1 MTHAAGEP
9 FKPRAVAVDEAT
21 GMDPKE
27 EQRAVV
33 FCLIPRR
40 LAGEVHDPLHRHF
53 AGEPDVEV
61 VVERRRTDRRSGED
75 RRGEE
80 ADHEGAERRRIRNV
94 DGRRVGERRAVLVE
108 VEPPPLPAELAAYVD
123 AIGFVERLE
132 PSSEREEDL
141 DSARLVTSFQSGET
155 EAFSTLYMRYF
166 DRVYSY
172 LRVLLEDAYEA
183 EDGTQQ
189 VFTKVFEALPRYE
202 RREPPLRAWLFTVV
216 RNHAL
221 GELRKR
227 GRVEL
232 EEQQEIERL
241 MTDGVPEDA
250 ELSVPGWIADRDLL
264 AFMERLPLVQRQ
276 VLTLRYMMDMSNRE
290 VGEVLDRSPS
300 EVRVLHHRA
309 VRFLRERL
317 EAVQERPRRPPALLN
332 G

>member
-1 MTHAAGEP
+1 MRHRG
-9 FKPRAVAVDEAT
+9 FKPHRAAADEPNGTMNPNEEEHRAVL
-21 GMDPKE
+21 
-27 EQRAVV
+27 

-53 AGEPDVEV
+53 AGDADVEV
-61 VVERRRTDRRSGED
+61 VVERRRADRRAGED
-75 RRGEE
+75 RRREE
-80 ADHEGAERRRIRNV
+80 QSHDAPERRRIRNL

-108 VEPPPLPAELAAYVD
+108 VEPPPLPVEAIDYVE
-123 AIGFVERLE
+123 ALTFVERLE
-132 PSSEREEDL
+132 PPSERAEDL
-141 DSARLVTSFQSGET
+141 DSGRLVTSFQGGDT

-202 RREPPLRAWLFTVV
+202 RREQPMRAWLFTVV

-227 GRVEL
+227 GRIEL
-232 EEQQEIERL
+232 EEQEEIERL
-241 MTDGVPEDA
+241 MTDGVPEEP
-250 ELSVPGWIADRDLL
+250 ELSVPGWISDRDLL
-264 AFMERLPLVQRQ
+264 LFMERLPLVQRQ

-317 EAVQERPRRPPALLN
+317 GATKKRSRRPPALLN

>member
-1 MTHAAGEP
+1 MNPT
-9 FKPRAVAVDEAT
+9 
-21 GMDPKE
+21 E

-33 FCLIPRR
+33 FCLIPRF

-53 AGEPDVEV
+53 AGDADVEV

-75 RRGEE
+75 RRREDGSR
-80 ADHEGAERRRIRNV
+80 EGQDRRRIRNV

-108 VEPPPLPAELAAYVD
+108 VEPPSLPAELIDYVE
-123 AIGFVERLE
+123 ALTFVERLE
-132 PSSEREEDL
+132 PSSERDEDL
-141 DSARLVTSFQSGET
+141 DSARLVTSFQAGDT

-183 EDGTQQ
+183 EDGAQQ

-202 RREPPLRAWLFTVV
+202 RREQPMRAWLFTVV

-232 EEQQEIERL
+232 EEQEEIERL
-241 MTDGVPEDA
+241 LTDGVADEP
-250 ELSVPGWIADRDLL
+250 ELSVPGWISDRDLL
-264 AFMERLPLVQRQ
+264 VFMERLPLVQRQ
-276 VLTLRYMMDMSNRE
+276 VLTLRYMMDMTNRE
-290 VGEVLDRSPS
+290 AGEVLDRSPS

-317 EAVQERPRRPPALLN
+317 EAVKERPRRPPALLN
-332 G
+332 GRQ

>member
-1 MTHAAGEP
+1 MNPT
-9 FKPRAVAVDEAT
+9 
-21 GMDPKE
+21 E
-27 EQRAVV
+27 EQRPVV
-33 FCLIPRR
+33 FCLVPRR

-53 AGEPDVEV
+53 AGDADVEV

-75 RRGEE
+75 RRREDG
-80 ADHEGAERRRIRNV
+80 DGDGPERRRIRNV

-108 VEPPPLPAELAAYVD
+108 VEPPPLPDEVVD
-123 AIGFVERLE
+123 YIEALDFVERLE
-132 PSSEREEDL
+132 PSTERAEDL

-155 EAFSTLYMRYF
+155 EAFTTLYMRYF

-172 LRVLLEDAYEA
+172 LRVLLEDVHEA

-202 RREPPLRAWLFTVV
+202 RREQPLRAWLFTVV

-232 EEQQEIERL
+232 EEQEEIERL
-241 MTDGVPEDA
+241 MTDGVADEPP
-250 ELSVPGWIADRDLL
+250 LSVPGWISDRDLL
-264 AFMERLPLVQRQ
+264 VFMERLPLVQRQ

-290 VGEVLDRSPS
+290 VGELLDRSPS
-300 EVRVLHHRA
+300 EIRVLHHRA

-317 EAVQERPRRPPALLN
+317 EATRKRSRRPPALLN

>member
-1 MTHAAGEP
+1 MNPT
-9 FKPRAVAVDEAT
+9 
-21 GMDPKE
+21 E

-53 AGEPDVEV
+53 GADADVEV
-61 VVERRRTDRRSGED
+61 VVERRRADRRSGED
-75 RRGEE
+75 RRREDG
-80 ADHEGAERRRIRNV
+80 DHERAERRRIRNV
-94 DGRRVGERRAVLVE
+94 DGRRIGERRAVLVE
-108 VEPPPLPAELAAYVD
+108 VEPPPLPVEALEYVD
-123 AIGFVERLE
+123 ALGFVERLE
-132 PSSEREEDL
+132 PPSEREEDL
-141 DSARLVTSFQSGET
+141 DSGWLVTSFQSGET

-172 LRVLLEDAYEA
+172 LRVLLEDAHEA

-189 VFTKVFEALPRYE
+189 VFIKVFEALPRYE
-202 RREPPLRAWLFTVV
+202 RRGQPLRSWLFTIV

-221 GELRKR
+221 GDLRKR

-232 EEQQEIERL
+232 EGPEEIERL
-241 MTDGVPEDA
+241 LTDGVVEEP
-250 ELSVPGWIADRDLL
+250 ELSVPGWISDRDLL
-264 AFMERLPLVQRQ
+264 LFMERLPLVQRQ
-276 VLTLRYMMDMSNRE
+276 VLTLRYMMVMSNRE

-317 EAVQERPRRPPALLN
+317 EATKKRSRRPPALLN